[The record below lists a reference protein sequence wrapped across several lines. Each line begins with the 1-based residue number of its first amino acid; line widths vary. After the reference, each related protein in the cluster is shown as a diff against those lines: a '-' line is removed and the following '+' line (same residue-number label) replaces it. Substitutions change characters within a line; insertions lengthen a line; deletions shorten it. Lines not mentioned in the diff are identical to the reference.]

1 MSKELILI
9 TVFYIVP
16 VILSIIV
23 IFVKLDSVK
32 VYDLFWIILISM
44 LPFFNLFIG
53 YLFGLVT
60 FCKSTIINNFLNKKI
75 K

>member
-1 MSKELILI
+1 MNEELILI

-23 IFVKLDSVK
+23 LFVKSDSVK
-32 VYDLFWIILISM
+32 VYDLICMILVSM
-44 LPFFNLFIG
+44 IPILNLFIG

-60 FCKSTIINNFLNKKI
+60 FCESTILNNFLNKKI